1 MAEKQLPLQFIKR
14 IETLFPNDYSAFL
27 EALLTPPAT
36 SIRLKNGV
44 DTSNNDIVPWCK
56 QGRYLIND

>member
-44 DTSNNDIVPWCK
+44 DTSNNDIV
-56 QGRYLIND
+56 Y